1 MKPGRQGNL
10 CVGLRQVGFLQDLFE
25 VPDGR
30 TRLDGRSDQ
39 RSKNKAALFPPG
51 ACDEPFLKL
60 ARTMSTECANKGVWY
75 SQSSPAAVSLGLDEL
90 ERAGSGTEPL
100 AANSLQRLPNR
111 KLLPFQIE
119 IYPAQPECFAFAKPK
134 PERHAV

>member
-60 ARTMSTECANKGVWY
+60 ARAMSPECANKGIWY
-75 SQSSPAAVSLGLDEL
+75 SQSSPAAVSLGLDKLEL
-90 ERAGSGTEPL
+90 AGSGTEPL
-100 AANSLQRLPNR
+100 TAHPLQRLADR
-111 KLLPFQIE
+111 ELLPFQVKV
-119 IYPAQPECFAFAKPK
+119 YPAQPKRFAF
-134 PERHAV
+134 